1 MNRHLLPPGVLHEGD
16 SPKSELLRQIEA
28 AWARYIGGD
37 REALEEAADLLQEL
51 RRQNPRA
58 EPQRKRA
65 HVRPGDDGQPRPDR
79 GDFDGKVA
87 ALPPGDRE

>member
-1 MNRHLLPPGVLHEGD
+1 MTRHLLPPGVLHEGD

-28 AWARYIGGD
+28 AWARYIDGD
-37 REALEEAADLLQEL
+37 REALDEASDLLQEL
-51 RRQNPRA
+51 RRRYPRV

-79 GDFDGKVA
+79 GDFDGKA
-87 ALPPGDRE
+87 AAAGPDPD